1 MEEQDDSINI
11 NFKVFFQ
18 ILWKEKLIILLVTA
32 LFTAGGI
39 YYAFTAREE
48 FISEG
53 KILPEVSGKGG
64 GMGSLSGLAD
74 LAGVSMGDMSSSDAI
89 RPDLYPEVLKSTP
102 FFLELL
108 KMKVNNKE
116 GKSIPFE
123 DYYKAT
129 FKDELEGIKENDY
142 KIKSE
147 GEPYVVLTKKQ
158 AFIIKDLRK
167 RIIATSDKKTAI
179 MSFSVKFPDPVVAA
193 NVATLSMAYLTDY
206 VTTYRTQKVKK
217 DLNFLENR
225 LAEAKGKYYSTQE
238 RKAQY
243 SDQYQLPNIRLK
255 AADIQR
261 ERIESQYSISQAMY
275 NELVRQYE
283 QAKIKVQQ
291 ETPVFKVLEPA
302 SVPVK
307 RSEPQR
313 VVIVLLALMSG
324 LILSII
330 GALFRKKNYSKIF
343 NG

>member
-11 NFKVFFQ
+11 NFKAFFQ

-32 LFTAGGI
+32 LFTTGGI

-53 KILPEVSGKGG
+53 KILPEVFGKGSSMG
-64 GMGSLSGLAD
+64 GLSGLAA
-74 LAGVSMGDMSSSDAI
+74 LAGVNLGDMSSSDAI

-116 GKSIPFE
+116 GKLIPFE
-123 DYYKAT
+123 EYYKTT
-129 FKDELEGIKENDY
+129 FKDDLEGIKENAY
-142 KIKSE
+142 KVKSE
-147 GEPYVVLTKKQ
+147 GEPYVVLTKQQ

-167 RIIATSDKKTAI
+167 RIIATSDKKTGI

-217 DLNFLENR
+217 DLNFLEDR
-225 LAEAKGKYYSTQE
+225 LAEAKGKYFSTQE

-313 VVIVLLALMSG
+313 VVIVLVVG
-324 LILSII
+324 LIGCILSIFA
-330 GALFRKKNYSKIF
+330 ALIINNYKIVL
-343 NG
+343 